1 MRPTKFIS
9 PIGILPIVFWLLIII
24 GLVLMIKFS
33 IQQDDVEYEQT
44 TTQESEQRS
53 IDFKRQKELVLQDRK
68 SKQKEYHEYELKM
81 IQVHKEADELRLKV
95 KELDKQIYWTPEL
108 ISVMDK
114 ICELSKDSPM
124 CWDYEM
130 LNDLKEVAEKRNVN
144 YKILLWIMYW
154 ESHIWVN
161 FKPYN
166 CRVSNNWAGLKARKY
181 DDWWLSEWY
190 NIQYAWLNNDLQR
203 ELSWCWLYY
212 FEDVHTFFESLANT
226 IGIGY
231 AKCNGDIYCISKSY
245 VWHESWAWVNNVWKF
260 LSIN

>member
-1 MRPTKFIS
+1 MNKTQTFKKTKT
-9 PIGILPIVFWLLIII
+9 ILALI
-24 GLVLMIKFS
+24 GLLLFS
-33 IQQDDVEYEQT
+33 LFILGCSNDVAEQT
-44 TTQESEQRS
+44 TTQEIEQRP
-53 IDFKRQKELVLQDRK
+53 IDFKEQKELVLQEIKDI
-68 SKQKEYHEYELKM
+68 QNEYHEYELKM
-81 IQVHKEADELRLKV
+81 IKLHETADKKRLEV

-108 ISVMDK
+108 VSVMDR

-181 DDWWLSEWY
+181 DDGRLSERY
-190 NIQYAWLNNDLQR
+190 NIQYQWLSNELQR
-203 ELSWCWLYY
+203 ELDWCWLYY

-245 VWHESWAWVNNVWKF
+245 VWHESWAWVNNVRKF